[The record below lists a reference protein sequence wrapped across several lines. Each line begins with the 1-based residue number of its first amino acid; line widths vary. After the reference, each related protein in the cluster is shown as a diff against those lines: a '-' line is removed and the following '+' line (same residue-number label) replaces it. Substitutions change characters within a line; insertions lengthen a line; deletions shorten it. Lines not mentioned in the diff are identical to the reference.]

1 MIQKIIKVGN
11 SAAITIPK
19 EFLQDAR
26 YKIGEEVALEVN
38 SHLRTLVVKPK
49 SQASNKTLTPEF
61 KDWLDGFMKEYQP
74 ILEKLAHL

>member
-19 EFLQDAR
+19 EFLQSAN
-26 YKIGEEVALEVN
+26 YKIGEEVALEIN
-38 SHLRTLVVKPK
+38 TPMRTLVVKPK
-49 SQASNKTLTPEF
+49 SQAAKKTLTPEF
-61 KDWLDGFMKEYQP
+61 KDWLDGFMEEYQP